1 MNLQQNIPLSQ
12 YTTFKIGGP
21 AEYFVEA
28 ATTEEVKEALVW
40 AKSNN
45 KRLLLVGAGSNM
57 LISDDG
63 FLGLALKLNLQ
74 KLEFAGDIARVG
86 AGVMLAYLINA
97 SLDKNFTGL
106 EFLAGIPGTVGG
118 AVRGNAGTYGLGM
131 SDVVTKIIYL
141 DENLQIKE
149 MSNQEA
155 KFAYRHSIFKE
166 NKNIILEVE
175 IKLQKGDIA
184 ASRALIDERL
194 KYRQDTQPNLPS
206 AGCVFKNVLF
216 ENVDLDKLK
225 SKGIEIAKFEKYAKI
240 PAAYLIDSA
249 GLKGH
254 KIGQAQ
260 ISEIH
265 ANYIVNLGGARAES
279 VVMLISYIKQQ
290 IRDKYGIQLQEEVQ
304 IVAQA

>member
-1 MNLQQNIPLSQ
+1 MNLQQNILLSK

-28 ATTEEVKEALVW
+28 TNAEEVKEALTW
-40 AKSNN
+40 AKANN
-45 KRLLLVGAGSNM
+45 KKLLLIGAGSNM
-57 LISDDG
+57 LVSDDG
-63 FLGLALKLNLQ
+63 FRGLALKLNLQ
-74 KLEFAGDIARVG
+74 KLEFENDTAIVG
-86 AGVMLAYLINA
+86 SGVLLAQLINA

-131 SDVVTKIIYL
+131 SDVVNKIIYL

-175 IKLQKGDIA
+175 IKLQQGDVA

-206 AGCVFKNVLF
+206 AGCIFKNVLF
-216 ENVDLDKLK
+216 SDVDLEKLKTKGLDLDK
-225 SKGIEIAKFEKYAKI
+225 FQKYQKI

-265 ANYIVNLGGARAES
+265 ANYIVNLGGARAEE
-279 VVMLISYIKQQ
+279 VVMLISFIKQQ
-290 IRDKYGIQLQEEVQ
+290 IRDKYGVQLQEEVQ
-304 IVAQA
+304 IVVQA